1 MMMIIVGPVEL
12 GLGPVVVVVVV
23 VVVVELLLTAHS
35 FDV

>member
-23 VVVVELLLTAHS
+23 VVVELLLTAHS